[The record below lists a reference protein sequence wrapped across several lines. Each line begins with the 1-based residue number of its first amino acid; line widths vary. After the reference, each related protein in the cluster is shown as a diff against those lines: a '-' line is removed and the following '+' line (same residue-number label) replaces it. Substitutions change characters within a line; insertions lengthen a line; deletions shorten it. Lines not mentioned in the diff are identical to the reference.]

1 MYKKMLKENE
11 AKNEN
16 RIRTLQDNF
25 NREMMKLLNE
35 KEQ

>member
-1 MYKKMLKENE
+1 MYKKMFKENE

-25 NREMMKLLNE
+25 NKEMMKLLNE

>member
-25 NREMMKLLNE
+25 NKEMMKLLNE

>member
-1 MYKKMLKENE
+1 MLKENE